1 MADTACS
8 QPGCNEPAVITFDK
22 KTRAG
27 VLKQP
32 WCVVHAKQ
40 YLTTRLIFGPPDD
53 PEAGNEAKVP

>member
-1 MADTACS
+1 
-8 QPGCNEPAVITFDK
+8 VITFDK